1 MAELGARRTDIG
13 EAANAAIRGELGE
26 QQLERV
32 RSSVEICE
40 RVLRR
45 RRVLR
50 GG

>member
-1 MAELGARRTDIG
+1 MAELGARRADIG
-13 EAANAAIRGELGE
+13 EAANAAIRGELSE